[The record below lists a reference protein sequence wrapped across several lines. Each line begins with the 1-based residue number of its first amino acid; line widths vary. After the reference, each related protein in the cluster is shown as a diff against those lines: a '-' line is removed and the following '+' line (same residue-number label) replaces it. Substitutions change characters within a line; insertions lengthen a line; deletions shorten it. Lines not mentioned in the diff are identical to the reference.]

1 MKKVVILSMFLL
13 CIITSC
19 VSIRKQEIVPQKVF
33 QEIKSNAINLER
45 GETLSFSTLNG
56 YFLKTNVKLLH
67 EINFFTVESLNKFKK
82 ITGAAKAILE
92 PIIVPNFNN
101 EIVIIIAM
109 KPSKNFNVISIKR
122 AYTLGNNIYIDYE
135 INEKEIT
142 DLRYFVPNVYFFK
155 VQKPKITVNT
165 CFIDTNKK
173 ITVLP
178 FGNRNVKSPIDVYD
192 MLKNYTGVYKG
203 TFLISNT
210 ENVMSVEL
218 NLKPDYTF
226 YLKQTYLDL
235 NGKIFKSS
243 GKWYPTSDLS
253 SFVLN
258 KNKSVSFYF
267 TDRNT
272 IEKLDD
278 NGEKINSNMY
288 TLKKGR

>member
-1 MKKVVILSMFLL
+1 MKKIVILLMFLL

-19 VSIRKQEIVPQKVF
+19 VSVRKQEIVPHNVF
-33 QEIKSNAINLER
+33 QEVKSNVINLEQ

-56 YFLKTNVKLLH
+56 YFLKSNVKLLH

-82 ITGAAKAILE
+82 ITGTAKVILE
-92 PIIVPNFNN
+92 PIVVPNFNN

-122 AYTLGNNIYIDYE
+122 ACTLGNDIYIDYE
-135 INEKEIT
+135 INEREIT
-142 DLRYFVPNVYFFK
+142 DLGYFVPNVYFFK
-155 VQKPKITVNT
+155 IQKPKITINT
-165 CFIDTNKK
+165 CFIDANKK
-173 ITVLP
+173 IAVLP
-178 FGNRNVKSPIDVYD
+178 FGNRSVKSPIDVYD
-192 MLKNYTGVYKG
+192 MLKNYTGVYRG
-203 TFLISNT
+203 TCPISST

-218 NLKPDYTF
+218 NLGPDYTF

-235 NGKIFKSS
+235 NGKTFKSS

-258 KNKSVSFYF
+258 KNKSLSFYF

-288 TLKKGR
+288 ILRK

>member
-1 MKKVVILSMFLL
+1 MKKIVIFLMFLL

-19 VSIRKQEIVPQKVF
+19 VSVPKQGTVPQKVF
-33 QEIKSNAINLER
+33 QEIKSNVINLEQ
-45 GETLSFSTLNG
+45 GDTLSFSTLNG
-56 YFLKTNVKLLH
+56 YFLKSNVKLSH
-67 EINFFTVESLNKFKK
+67 EINFFTIGSLNKFKK
-82 ITGAAKAILE
+82 ITGTAKANPESIV
-92 PIIVPNFNN
+92 VPNFNS

-109 KPSKNFNVISIKR
+109 KPSKNLNVISIKR
-122 AYTLGNNIYIDYE
+122 VCTLGNDIYIDYE
-135 INEKEIT
+135 VSEKEIT
-142 DLRYFVPNVYFFK
+142 DLGYFVPNVYFFK
-155 VQKPKITVNT
+155 VQKPKITINT
-165 CFIDTNKK
+165 CFIDANKK

-203 TFLISNT
+203 TFPISST

-218 NLKPDYTF
+218 NLKEDYTF
-226 YLKQTYLDL
+226 YLNQIYLTL
-235 NGKIFKSS
+235 NGKTFKSS

-258 KNKSVSFYF
+258 KNKNLSFYF

-278 NGEKINSNMY
+278 NGEKIDSSMY
-288 TLKKGR
+288 TLKK